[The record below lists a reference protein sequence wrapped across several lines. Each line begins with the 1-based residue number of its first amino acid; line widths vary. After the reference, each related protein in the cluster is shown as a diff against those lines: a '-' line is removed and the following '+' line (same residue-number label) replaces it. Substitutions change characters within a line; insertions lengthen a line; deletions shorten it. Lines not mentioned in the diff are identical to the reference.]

1 MQGLFRLGERQ
12 RACSSRHVAAAALLF
27 IVVLLQGCSDV
38 ALPSEAMPASGPDSG
53 YNNLIASHFKD
64 IFKNRASYDAF
75 AISTFRWVH
84 SFKGWAWMTCVR
96 FEDNGHP
103 RTYSVFIKDGKI
115 IDSRYAVQTDACNAQ
130 TYAAFDAMGLTR
142 AGALGPLY

>member
-38 ALPSEAMPASGPDSG
+38 ALPSEAMPASGPDPG

-64 IFKNRASYDAF
+64 IFKKSCILRC
-75 AISTFRWVH
+75 IRH
-84 SFKGWAWMTCVR
+84 
-96 FEDNGHP
+96 
-103 RTYSVFIKDGKI
+103 
-115 IDSRYAVQTDACNAQ
+115 IDFSLGTLVQ
-130 TYAAFDAMGLTR
+130 GLGLDDLR
-142 AGALGPLY
+142 SLRG